1 MFTDTKTTSIMDSLI
16 PMIEAKMIW
25 ESSYWKE
32 PLLESASRL
41 QKLNKS
47 NEVNESEFVQIEKDV
62 FIGFYAIRKLMDTAK
77 ISDSTKSHDVS
88 LKCLPN
94 LKPVDYMNWHKIG
107 ELYDLSG
114 KNCETKNL
122 RFLCNLI
129 VHSYIFMPELNDEGN
144 LVSFY
149 VTSDKDRNKKLY
161 SVSIEEVITI
171 FKLVGN
177 DYPSNTKMVR
187 NPKKGDWDIQSW

>member
-1 MFTDTKTTSIMDSLI
+1 
-16 PMIEAKMIW
+16 MIW
-25 ESSYWKE
+25 ESSDWKE

-41 QKLNKS
+41 QKLSRS
-47 NEVNESEFVQIEKDV
+47 NEIDESEFVQIEKDV

-77 ISDSTKSHDVS
+77 ISDSTKSFDVS
-88 LKCLPN
+88 LKCFPN
-94 LKPVDYMNWHKIG
+94 LKPVDYMNWHRLD

-114 KNCETKNL
+114 KQCETKTL
-122 RFLCNLI
+122 RVLCNFI
-129 VHSYIFMPELNDEGN
+129 VHSYVFMPEVNDEGH

-161 SVSIEEVITI
+161 SVSIEQVINI
-171 FKLVGN
+171 FKLVGG

-187 NPKKGDWDIQSW
+187 NPKTGDWDIQSW